1 MLLIRHLCCVRSD
14 DEDDDYA
21 VFHSDLEGQHLQNSD
36 EYYGP
41 MYFDGH
47 RVDCSDD
54 AKEPAS
60 PRKDVTSLV
69 DSLGEDKNEDHSVDE
84 CCNAR
89 SSSMYSMEVLDN
101 EPVDFE
107 NNSSLWVPPEP
118 EDEEDD
124 HDGERDDDE
133 GVDATGEW
141 GYQRSISFGSGHCRG
156 RDKSAEEHKR
166 AMKDI
171 VDGHFRAL
179 VSQLLQAEKVPL
191 IDKTGKESWLDIVTS
206 LSWEAASLLKPDTT
220 SKGGQMDPGGYVK
233 VKCLACGHP
242 SER

>member
-1 MLLIRHLCCVRSD
+1 MCVRSD

-21 VFHSDLEGQHLQNSD
+21 VFNSDLEGQHLQNSD

-47 RVDCSDD
+47 QVDCSDD
-54 AKEPAS
+54 AKESTS
-60 PRKDVTSLV
+60 PRKDVTALV
-69 DSLGEDKNEDHSVDE
+69 DSLGADKNEDHSVDE
-84 CCNAR
+84 CCNGR

-141 GYQRSISFGSGHCRG
+141 GYQRSSSFGSGHCRS
-156 RDKSAEEHKR
+156 RDKSAEEHKK

-171 VDGHFRAL
+171 VDGHFQAL

-191 IDKTGKESWLDIVTS
+191 TDKTGKESWLDIVTS